1 MLIRKFN
8 SIDEIHKIWNDETW
22 IKYNKIERL
31 MISGHVLFTDKQK
44 DELFPDIPD
53 YAIIEDEVYKL
64 EELSHLEI
72 TPFRG
77 IDSSSYC
84 EIELTKV
91 KDIEEKN
98 KIIKLYKSNQKTI
111 NELKIAP
118 EYFEKVLSKEKTFE
132 FRYNDRNYKIGDILN
147 LKEYSDGE
155 YTGRE
160 KSVQITYIL
169 QDFEGLQSN
178 YAILSIKHI

>member
-91 KDIEEKN
+91 KNIEEKN
-98 KIIKLYKSNQKTI
+98 KIIKLYESNQKTKH
-111 NELKIAP
+111 ELKIAP
-118 EYFEKVLSKEKTFE
+118 KYFEKVLSKEKTFE
-132 FRYNDRNYKIGDILN
+132 FRYNDRNYQVDDILK
-147 LKEYSDGE
+147 LKEYDNGQ

-160 KSVQITYIL
+160 ISVQITYIL
-169 QDFEGLQSN
+169 QNFEGLKEN
-178 YAILSIKHI
+178 FVILSIKSI

>member
-1 MLIRKFN
+1 MLVKKFN

-22 IKYNKIERL
+22 IKYNKIKRL
-31 MISGHVLFTDKQK
+31 MLNGYQTLTDKQK
-44 DELFPDIPD
+44 DKLFPDIPD
-53 YAIIEDEVYKL
+53 YAIITNDVYKL
-64 EELSHLEI
+64 EELSHIEL
-72 TPFRG
+72 TPFRD

-98 KIIKLYKSNQKTI
+98 KIIKLYESNKKITH
-111 NELKIAP
+111 ELKIAP

-132 FRYNDRNYKIGDILN
+132 FRYNDRNYQVGDILN
-147 LKEYSDGE
+147 LKEYDNGE

-160 KSVQITYIL
+160 RYVEITYIL
-169 QDFEGLQSN
+169 QNFEGLQPD
-178 YAILSIKHI
+178 YAILSIKPI

>member
-31 MISGHVLFTDKQK
+31 MISGHVLFTNKQK

-98 KIIKLYKSNQKTI
+98 KIIKLYESNKKITH
-111 NELKIAP
+111 ELKIAP

-132 FRYNDRNYKIGDILN
+132 FRYNDRNYQIGDILN
-147 LKEYSDGE
+147 LKEYDNGE

-160 KSVQITYIL
+160 RYVEITYIL
-169 QDFEGLQSN
+169 QNFEGLQPD
-178 YAILSIKHI
+178 YAILSIKPI

>member
-31 MISGHVLFTDKQK
+31 MLNGYQTLTDKQK
-44 DELFPDIPD
+44 DKLFPNIPD
-53 YAIIEDEVYKL
+53 YAIIDNDVYQL
-64 EELSHLEI
+64 EELFHLEI

-91 KDIEEKN
+91 KDIEEQN
-98 KIIKLYKSNQKTI
+98 KIIKLYESNQKTI
-111 NELKIAP
+111 HELKIAP

-132 FRYNDRNYKIGDILN
+132 FRYNDRNYQVGDILN
-147 LKEYSDGE
+147 LKEYENGT

-160 KSVQITYIL
+160 TNVEITYIL

-178 YAILSIKHI
+178 YAILSIKSI

>member
-31 MISGHVLFTDKQK
+31 MLNGHQTLTDKQK

-91 KDIEEKN
+91 KDIEEIN
-98 KIIKLYKSNQKTI
+98 KIIKLYKSNKKITH
-111 NELKIAP
+111 ELKIAP

-132 FRYNDRNYKIGDILN
+132 FRYNDRNYQVGDILN
-147 LKEYSDGE
+147 LKEYKNGT

-160 KSVQITYIL
+160 TNVEITYIL
-169 QDFEGLQSN
+169 QDFEGLQPD
-178 YAILSIKHI
+178 YAILSIKSI